1 MSKPLALIVEDNVDL
16 AAILASALQMSGF
29 EVETIHD
36 GARALARLAEIVPA
50 LVILDLHLP
59 HLSGANALRQIQTDR
74 RLLNTR
80 VVIAT
85 ADAAMAD
92 ELRDKADLVLLK
104 PVSITQIRELAAR
117 LIPSAHAAQAQ
128 KPPMDTP
135 QPPGDTGNVKPGT
148 GDVKSDTGNVKP
160 GTGDVKP
167 GTGNVKPGMGD
178 VKSDTGNVKPGTG
191 DVKSDAGDVKPG
203 TGDVTRNTGDVKPDA
218 GDVTPD
224 SRTQ

>member
-1 MSKPLALIVEDNVDL
+1 MSKPLALIVEDNIDL
-16 AAILASALQMSGF
+16 AAIMAVALQGAGF

-59 HLSGANALRQIQTDR
+59 HLSGANTLRQIQTDT

-104 PVSITQIRELAAR
+104 PISIAQIRELASR
-117 LIPSAHAAQAQ
+117 LIPAAHPA
-128 KPPMDTP
+128 PPAGNTGEASP
-135 QPPGDTGNVKPGT
+135 PPGQTAPPAGNPGEASLPPSQT
-148 GDVKSDTGNVKP
+148 
-160 GTGDVKP
+160 
-167 GTGNVKPGMGD
+167 
-178 VKSDTGNVKPGTG
+178 
-191 DVKSDAGDVKPG
+191 
-203 TGDVTRNTGDVKPDA
+203 
-218 GDVTPD
+218 
-224 SRTQ
+224 

>member
-16 AAILASALQMSGF
+16 AAILALALQSSGF

-36 GARALARLAEIVPA
+36 GAKALARLAEIVPA

-59 HLSGANALRQIQTDR
+59 HLSGANMLRQIQTDT

-104 PVSITQIRELAAR
+104 PVSIAQIRELASR
-117 LIPSAHAAQAQ
+117 LIPSARGEQPETKSA
-128 KPPMDTP
+128 DTS
-135 QPPGDTGNVKPGT
+135 QSPGETKT
-148 GDVKSDTGNVKP
+148 
-160 GTGDVKP
+160 
-167 GTGNVKPGMGD
+167 
-178 VKSDTGNVKPGTG
+178 
-191 DVKSDAGDVKPG
+191 
-203 TGDVTRNTGDVKPDA
+203 
-218 GDVTPD
+218 
-224 SRTQ
+224 

>member
-1 MSKPLALIVEDNVDL
+1 MSKPLALIVEDNIDL
-16 AAILASALQMSGF
+16 AAILASALQTSGF

-36 GARALARLAEIVPA
+36 GAKALARLAEIVPA

-104 PVSITQIRELAAR
+104 PVSMAQMRELATR
-117 LIPSAHAAQAQ
+117 LIPSVRAEQPEP
-128 KPPMDTP
+128 KPADTS
-135 QPPGDTGNVKPGT
+135 QPPSETR
-148 GDVKSDTGNVKP
+148 DVKRDT
-160 GTGDVKP
+160 
-167 GTGNVKPGMGD
+167 
-178 VKSDTGNVKPGTG
+178 DT
-191 DVKSDAGDVKPG
+191 
-203 TGDVTRNTGDVKPDA
+203 
-218 GDVTPD
+218 
-224 SRTQ
+224 

>member
-1 MSKPLALIVEDNVDL
+1 MSKPLALIVEDNIDL
-16 AAILASALQMSGF
+16 ADILASALQTSGF

-36 GARALARLAEIVPA
+36 GAKALARLAEIVPA

-104 PVSITQIRELAAR
+104 PVSIAQIRDLASR
-117 LIPSAHAAQAQ
+117 LIPSARTAQVEKNPEDTLRTAPMEKNPEDTLRTAPMEKNPEDTPRTAQAE
-128 KPPMDTP
+128 KNPEGTPRTAPMEKNPEDSS
-135 QPPGDTGNVKPGT
+135 QPP
-148 GDVKSDTGNVKP
+148 SDTGNV
-160 GTGDVKP
+160 TR
-167 GTGNVKPGMGD
+167 
-178 VKSDTGNVKPGTG
+178 
-191 DVKSDAGDVKPG
+191 DA
-203 TGDVTRNTGDVKPDA
+203 
-218 GDVTPD
+218 
-224 SRTQ
+224 